1 MSEDKLNSQEG
12 IDKLKDLEKNVLREP
27 EGGEVI
33 VEKEII
39 PEETREKE
47 RTTERRKEAIRK
59 SVHRETEIDE
69 TQRETIDEIK
79 KEVRK
84 SGPLDI
90 PSNDQ
95 IVERLIGAIK
105 DDDNRHNLENALRA
119 AREMGESLF
128 DDLVGRIADDDVWKI
143 LKEKGYIEYLD

>member
-69 TQRETIDEIK
+69 TQRETIDW
-79 KEVRK
+79 
-84 SGPLDI
+84 G
-90 PSNDQ
+90 N
-95 IVERLIGAIK
+95 
-105 DDDNRHNLENALRA
+105 
-119 AREMGESLF
+119 
-128 DDLVGRIADDDVWKI
+128 
-143 LKEKGYIEYLD
+143 KG